1 MTWVTKLSQLC
12 LFYLFF
18 VQIVFIHEHFRVH
31 PLVWAFYFSLLRP
44 GPRPNPTMLTKRLK
58 PFQFREWEKQF
69 LVRGQQNPEKV
80 RPAGRSQLVI
90 VWLSWGFRLCCCKAL
105 APVMEGL
112 KVSDTNLKVFL
123 HPSKSGDV
131 DGAIH
136 HELSSMIFKYFPL
149 TLSYLF
155 TF

>member
-1 MTWVTKLSQLC
+1 
-12 LFYLFF
+12 
-18 VQIVFIHEHFRVH
+18 
-31 PLVWAFYFSLLRP
+31 
-44 GPRPNPTMLTKRLK
+44 
-58 PFQFREWEKQF
+58 
-69 LVRGQQNPEKV
+69 
-80 RPAGRSQLVI
+80 
-90 VWLSWGFRLCCCKAL
+90 
-105 APVMEGL
+105 MEGL

-136 HELSSMIFKYFPL
+136 HELSSMIFKYFSL